1 MDEEVQMYLD
11 DAKENMANSF
21 AHLEAELVKLR
32 AGKANPH
39 MLSGI
44 KVDYYGT
51 ITPLAQIA
59 NVSTS
64 DAHTLVIQPWEK
76 AMIDPIE
83 KEIRNSNMGFNPV
96 NNGDLIRINVPMLT
110 EERRRSIVKE
120 VKSEGEKAK
129 ISIRNIRKEV
139 MDEFKKMLKEGL
151 SEDATKDAEVEAQK
165 LTDACVKQIDEAVAV
180 KEIEVMKV

>member
-1 MDEEVQMYLD
+1 MEEEIQMYLD
-11 DAKENMANSF
+11 DTKENMQNSIK
-21 AHLEAELVKLR
+21 HLTAELLKLR

-83 KEIRNSNMGFNPV
+83 KEVRNSNMGFNPV
-96 NNGDLIRINVPMLT
+96 NNGELIRINVPMLT
-110 EERRRSIVKE
+110 EERRRALVKE
-120 VKSEGEKAK
+120 VKAEGEKAK
-129 ISIRNIRKEV
+129 ISIRNIRKDV
-139 MDEFKKMLKEGL
+139 MDEFKKMLKDGL
-151 SEDATKDAEVEAQK
+151 SEDAAKDAEGEAQK
-165 LTDACVKQIDEAVAV
+165 LTDSYVKNVDDAIIV
-180 KEIEVMKV
+180 KEKEVMTV